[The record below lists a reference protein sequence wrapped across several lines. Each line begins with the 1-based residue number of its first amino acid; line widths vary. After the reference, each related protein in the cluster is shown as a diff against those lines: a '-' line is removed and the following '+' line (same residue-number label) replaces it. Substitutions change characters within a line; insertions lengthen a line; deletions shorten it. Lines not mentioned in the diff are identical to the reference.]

1 MHERFLATIALE
13 NNTGLDG
20 AEVHVADMV
29 AFLRNY
35 GHDTHQAGIGK
46 VCPLLALFITS
57 KAP

>member
-1 MHERFLATIALE
+1 MATIALE

-20 AEVHVADMV
+20 AEVHIADMV

-35 GHDTHQAGIGK
+35 GHHTHQAGIGK

-57 KAP
+57 TAP